1 VGEKTGIA
9 WCHHTFNPWWGC
21 VKVSPACDHCYAEAW
36 AKRTGLPVWGHRA
49 PRRLFGDAHWNE
61 PLKWN
66 HKAEQAG
73 ERRRVFCGS
82 MCDVMEAH
90 PDPVVARQLET
101 ARLRLYSLI
110 EETSW
115 LDWLLLTKRP
125 QNFPRFLPPAWLQQP
140 RFNVWLLTTV
150 ESQEY
155 MWRVVELLRV
165 PAVIH
170 GCSYEP
176 ALGAANFAPHLAP
189 VATVCGLDGIRP
201 RTAAAVAPIARAAI
215 KGQGSRYLDWLIC
228 GSESGPKARPSPL
241 DYFRS
246 ARDQCQATGTS
257 FFMKQI
263 TERGQK
269 IPFDEWP
276 EDLQVREFPH
286 ACKDLKLGR
295 AGGQL

>member
-1 VGEKTGIA
+1 MGEKTGIE
-9 WCHHTFNPWWGC
+9 WTHHTFNPWWGC

-36 AKRTGLPVWGHRA
+36 AKRTEFQVWGHHA

-66 HKAEQAG
+66 RKAEQAG

-82 MCDVMEAH
+82 MCDVMEDY
-90 PDPVVARQLET
+90 PDRKASSSTGITIAR
-101 ARLRLYSLI
+101 RRLYELM
-110 EETSW
+110 EQTEW

-125 QNFPRFLPPAWLQQP
+125 QNLPRFLPQAWLQAP
-140 RFNVWLLTTV
+140 RPNVWLLATV
-150 ESQEY
+150 ESQQY
-155 MWRVVELLRV
+155 MWRVVELLQV

-176 ALGAANFAPHLAP
+176 ALGAANFVPHLTP
-189 VATVCGLDGIRP
+189 VATVYGLDGIRP
-201 RTAAAVAPIARAAI
+201 RTAAAVAQMARAAV
-215 KGQGSRYLDWLIC
+215 KGQASRYLDWLIC
-228 GSESGPKARPSPL
+228 GSESGPKARPSHL
-241 DYFRS
+241 NYFRS
-246 ARDQCQATGTS
+246 ARDQCQAAGTS

-269 IPFDEWP
+269 IPFAQWP

-286 ACKDLKLGR
+286 AL
-295 AGGQL
+295 